1 MPGLFSLLNKKLPIK
16 NPIIEIPQAKSL
28 EEVKDDPAISAQPLK
43 RTYSPMQKKLGDAF
57 NMGQQDLSL
66 IDCLLCRCPK
76 RRQIVGKYTEKSL
89 MLFSETGTARAA
101 CIQII
106 ESKYD
111 LSH

>member
-1 MPGLFSLLNKKLPIK
+1 MPP
-16 NPIIEIPQAKSL
+16 AKVL
-28 EEVKDDPAISAQPLK
+28 EEVKDGDAALSPQILK

-66 IDCLLCRCPK
+66 IDCFLCRCPK

-89 MLFSETGTARAA
+89 MIFSETGSARAA

-106 ESKYD
+106 ESKYET
-111 LSH
+111 SR

>member
-16 NPIIEIPQAKSL
+16 NPIIEIAQAKSL

-57 NMGQQDLSL
+57 IMGQQDLSL